1 MAGKTKW
8 AAALL
13 AALALSLFT
22 ACGAVPERK
31 AGEPTPT
38 PDTGRFTVD
47 ILSTG
52 KSDCALIR
60 MDELVILSDAADEDD
75 LEDICA
81 LLDSY
86 GIQEIDF
93 LVLSHYD
100 KDHIGAAP
108 GLLRRYRV
116 GTVYG
121 PNYSENSEE
130 YRALFAACRDTGT
143 AWTRPMGDLLF
154 TTDNGTLRLD
164 PADENYGDD
173 NNNSLLMTLTYRDAR
188 LLFLGD
194 AEKKRMEEMEEAAA
208 GESCD
213 FIKLPHHGDSSKPLL
228 RLVESAAP
236 AWAVETVSPF
246 EIVDQKL
253 LQTLERTGTELFLT
267 RDGPVHLAW
276 DGGGLTASQD
286 KAP

>member
-1 MAGKTKW
+1 MTGKTKR

-13 AALALSLFT
+13 TALTIWAFT
-22 ACGAVPERK
+22 ACGAVPE
-31 AGEPTPT
+31 AEAAEPTPG
-38 PDTGRFTVD
+38 PDTGVFTVD

-60 MDELVILSDAADEDD
+60 MDELVIVSDAADEDD

-86 GIQEIDF
+86 GIEEIDF

-116 GTVYG
+116 GTVFG
-121 PNYSENSEE
+121 PNYSENSDE
-130 YRALFAACRDTGT
+130 YQALFAACRAAGT
-143 AWTRPMGDLLF
+143 AWTRPMGDLVF

-173 NNNSLLMTLTYRDAR
+173 NNNSLLMTLTYREAR

-194 AEKKRMEEMEEAAA
+194 AEKKRMEEMEAAA
-208 GESCD
+208 EESYD
-213 FIKLPHHGDSSKPLL
+213 FIKLPHHGDSNKPLL
-228 RLVESAAP
+228 RLVEAAAP

-253 LQTLERTGTELFLT
+253 LQTLESAGTELFLT
-267 RDGPVHLAW
+267 RDGPVRIVW
-276 DGGGLTASQD
+276 DGEGLAVTQEKAS
-286 KAP
+286 